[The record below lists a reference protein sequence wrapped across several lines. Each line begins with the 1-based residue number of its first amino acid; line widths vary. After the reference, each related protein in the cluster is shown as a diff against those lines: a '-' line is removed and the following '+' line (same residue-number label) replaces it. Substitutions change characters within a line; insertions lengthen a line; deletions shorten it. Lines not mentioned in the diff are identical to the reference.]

1 MPSNKLKGFTLGIL
15 AAASYGTNP
24 LFALPLYDAGLTA
37 DSVLFL
43 RYLAALP
50 VLALLMAFRGQPFAV
65 QGRQWG
71 LLVVMGMLV
80 AMSSLFLF
88 LSYNYM
94 DVGIASSILFVYPVM
109 VACIMAF
116 FFHERAGAV
125 TIGCIAMATAGIGM
139 MMKTSDGA
147 MVSIMGMVMSLLSAL
162 TYAIY
167 IVAVNKTSLHRVPTL
182 TVTLY
187 VLLFGV
193 SLFLVRLL
201 MAGEPLF
208 PALPG
213 IKEWGC
219 VAGLA
224 ILPTAVSFACT
235 TGAIQSIG
243 STPTAILGAF
253 EPVTAVLVGVFV
265 FGETLTTM
273 AFIGLV
279 LVIAAVSLVVA
290 APNLHMH
297 IQLTHV
303 RKLFPRRRR

>member
-1 MPSNKLKGFTLGIL
+1 
-15 AAASYGTNP
+15 
-24 LFALPLYDAGLTA
+24 
-37 DSVLFL
+37 
-43 RYLAALP
+43 
-50 VLALLMAFRGQPFAV
+50 
-65 QGRQWG
+65 
-71 LLVVMGMLV
+71 
-80 AMSSLFLF
+80 
-88 LSYNYM
+88 M

-116 FFHERAGAV
+116 FFHERTGAV
-125 TIGCIAMATAGIGM
+125 TIGCIAMATAGIVM

-147 MVSIMGMVMSLLSAL
+147 IVSITGTVLSLLSAL

-182 TVTLY
+182 TITFF

-193 SLFLVRLL
+193 TLFLVRLL
-201 MAGEPLF
+201 MAGAPLF

-224 ILPTAVSFACT
+224 ILPTAMSFACT

-253 EPVTAVLVGVFV
+253 EPVTAVLIGVLV
-265 FGETLTTM
+265 FGERLTSM
-273 AFIGLV
+273 AFIGLI

-290 APNLHMH
+290 APSMDMH
-297 IQLTHV
+297 RTLTHV
-303 RKLFPRRRR
+303 RKLFPRRRKTERSIPCPEIS